1 MKVFAISDPH
11 LSFDVNKPMAIFG
24 AVWENHW
31 SEISEDWNSK
41 VSDDDIVLIAGD
53 ISWAMRL
60 EEAKHD
66 LELIGALKGKKILIR
81 GNHDYWWSGPSKI
94 KAILPP
100 DMYIIQNDAIRF
112 DGYVFAGSRGWTV
125 PEVGVTPSVEDAKL
139 LERERLRME
148 MSLKKA
154 SELRQEGDKLTAMV
168 HFPPFDSRFCDSCF
182 TELFREYK
190 VDAVVYGHLH
200 GNGCRTVLE
209 YDKCG
214 IKYYLTSCDK
224 VSNRL
229 VEIYK

>member
-11 LSFDVNKPMAIFG
+11 LSFDVNKPMSIFG

-31 SEISEDWNSK
+31 EEISADWDQK
-41 VSDDDIVLIAGD
+41 VSDEDVVLIAGD

-60 EEAKHD
+60 EEAVSD
-66 LELIGALKGKKILIR
+66 LELIGARKGKKILIR
-81 GNHDYWWSGPSKI
+81 GNHDYWWGGLGKI
-94 KAILPP
+94 RAVLP
-100 DMYIIQNDAIRF
+100 DNMYVLQNDALRL

-125 PEVGVTPSVEDAKL
+125 PEVGVTPCAEDIKL

-148 MSLKKA
+148 MSLKA
-154 SELRQEGDKLTAMV
+154 AQNIRQEGDKLIAMI
-168 HFPPFDSRFCDSCF
+168 HYPPFDSRFCDSRF

-200 GNGCRTVLE
+200 GNGCRTILE

-224 VSNRL
+224 LNNKL
-229 VEIYK
+229 VRIF